1 MVSEGEQVK
10 AFLRGLKGP
19 SRRSKF
25 GNRITFVGDERFD
38 SHAEAEYARF
48 LHLREL
54 AGEITQYRRQV
65 RLPVGAGII
74 YIADFM
80 IWPKGILGSEWYVV
94 DVKGVLT
101 KEFKLKAKLFC
112 AVYPFNK
119 LIIAKA
125 IYRGGVITGFEETE
139 FGTRR

>member
-1 MVSEGEQVK
+1 MVSEGWKTK
-10 AFLRGLKGP
+10 APSRGLKGP

-25 GNRITFVGDERFD
+25 GNRITFVGEERFD
-38 SHAEAEYARF
+38 SVAEAEYSKF

-74 YIADFM
+74 YVADFM
-80 IWPKGILGSEWYVV
+80 VWPKGILQSEWYVV

-112 AVYPFNK
+112 AGYPFNK

-139 FGTRR
+139 FGTKR